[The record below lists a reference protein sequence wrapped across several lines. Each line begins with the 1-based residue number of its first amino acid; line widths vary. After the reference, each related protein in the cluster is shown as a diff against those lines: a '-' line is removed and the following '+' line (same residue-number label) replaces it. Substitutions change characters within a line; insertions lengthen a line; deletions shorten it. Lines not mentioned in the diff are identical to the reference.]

1 MMILPAAGGAYS
13 QSVQQNRAFVRLAG
27 SVLSPICALMIS
39 DVLTKKQ
46 TATFA
51 SVDLIDVQRSDWDR
65 RLLGQHDAKDIAKGL
80 ARLGARR
87 NARTHT
93 ASGG

>member
-1 MMILPAAGGAYS
+1 MMILPAAGAAYS
-13 QSVQQNRAFVRLAG
+13 RSVQQNRFRTVSP
-27 SVLSPICALMIS
+27 SVSLMIS
-39 DVLTKKQ
+39 DVLDTEQ
-46 TATFA
+46 TRTST
-51 SVDLIDVQRSDWDR
+51 SVDLIDVQRPDWNW
-65 RLLGQHDAKDIAKGL
+65 RLLGQHDAKDIAKGH